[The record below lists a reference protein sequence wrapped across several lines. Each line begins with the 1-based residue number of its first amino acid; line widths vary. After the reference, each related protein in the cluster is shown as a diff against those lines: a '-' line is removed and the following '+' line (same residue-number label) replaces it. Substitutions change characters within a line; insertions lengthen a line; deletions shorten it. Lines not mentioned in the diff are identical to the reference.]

1 MNAVTRFVA
10 RCLTGAGFVAL
21 GADAL
26 FYVESATRPPYTLAW
41 IGEQS
46 TVGDA
51 TPVLAAVTATGTP
64 LGALPVSLVL
74 LWLGAMLFVAAA
86 RHQ

>member
-26 FYVESATRPPYTLAW
+26 FYAETAARPPYTLAW
-41 IGEQS
+41 VGERS
-46 TVGDA
+46 TVGEA
-51 TPVLAAVTATGTP
+51 VPVLAAATATGTP

-74 LWLGAMLFVAAA
+74 LWLGAMFFVAAA
-86 RHQ
+86 RHR